1 MNLIMMEGDQML
13 KEFIN
18 EYGMTILYAI
28 LTAIAGFIGSQLK
41 KLYEQKINTETKKKA
56 AETVVKAIEQ
66 LYNDLEGSEK
76 YIKAFESLNELLE
89 EKGIAITELE
99 CQMLIESVVAEFNR
113 KWTKEGNANG

>member
-1 MNLIMMEGDQML
+1 
-13 KEFIN
+13 
-18 EYGMTILYAI
+18 MTILYAI

-66 LYNDLEGSEK
+66 LYSGLEGSEK
-76 YIKAFESLNELLE
+76 YIKAFESLNELLA
-89 EKGIAITELE
+89 EKGISITELE

-113 KWTKEGNANG
+113 GWEKDGASNG